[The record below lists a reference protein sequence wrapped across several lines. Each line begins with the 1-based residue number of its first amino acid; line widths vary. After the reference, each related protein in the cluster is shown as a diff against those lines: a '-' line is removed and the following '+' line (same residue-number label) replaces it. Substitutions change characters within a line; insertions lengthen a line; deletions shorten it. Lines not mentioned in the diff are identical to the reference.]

1 MIRLQKSNIGLEF
14 YIRKLFVNFVLPQG
28 GGLCMFVDCFIDF
41 LKFIL

>member
-28 GGLCMFVDCFIDF
+28 GWGGGVDLFVDCFIDF
-41 LKFIL
+41 IL